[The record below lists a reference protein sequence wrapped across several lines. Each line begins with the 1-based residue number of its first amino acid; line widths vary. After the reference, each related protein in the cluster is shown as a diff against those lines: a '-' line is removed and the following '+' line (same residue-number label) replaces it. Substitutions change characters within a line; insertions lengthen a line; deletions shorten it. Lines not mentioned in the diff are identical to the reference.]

1 MDDRTCLPLRSVATM
16 RAGPG
21 DVLFQMVTAG
31 YQILTAGF
39 TRTARS
45 PCFSATPRR
54 PGVSDRSRG
63 YKPSVSSICLR
74 KAMAMLF
81 PVNGAPPG
89 PAAAAAAGRRLAR
102 LLHRRPGRRPGMAAA
117 CLCAAAVVLA
127 GCSGGPAGQQPGAA
141 SSTPVTGLS
150 QAGSGTWRA
159 ENSGTRQRLYDVACL
174 SALRCEAVG
183 AAGTIVSTADGGS
196 TWRAQANP
204 LRGSST
210 ALYQIACV
218 APGSCYVIARPD
230 TILVTHDG
238 GAAWSRHVLPVGVS
252 GTNLTSKTC
261 LAAYT
266 PGLIGRYALCRL
278 GLLDIACVSARV
290 CYAVSTA
297 PQAYAATP
305 VPPTPHPPPSSIWLT
320 RDGGASWTRQS
331 VPPGV
336 ACNGDCSNELPYP
349 YPLEWV
355 TCLSSG
361 LCRAGGERVIGC
373 GHCGFAYAV
382 LATHGPGSPW
392 ACITSAAMCTSAGDT
407 AYCPASTRCYGIDST
422 NPFSDPPETSVDRS
436 ADGGADW
443 GHAWPDWSASVLN
456 DIACPAALTCYL
468 AGTHGT
474 IARITNGT
482 TLAAQR
488 TPTARDLY
496 GIGCAGPA
504 TCYATGDN
512 GTILALR

>member
-1 MDDRTCLPLRSVATM
+1 
-16 RAGPG
+16 
-21 DVLFQMVTAG
+21 
-31 YQILTAGF
+31 
-39 TRTARS
+39 
-45 PCFSATPRR
+45 
-54 PGVSDRSRG
+54 
-63 YKPSVSSICLR
+63 
-74 KAMAMLF
+74 MLF
-81 PVNGAPPG
+81 TKNGAPVV
-89 PAAAAAAGRRLAR
+89 RLLAR
-102 LLHRRPGRRPGMAAA
+102 LPRRRPGRLLAGLARRHPDGRPGPARAAV
-117 CLCAAAVVLA
+117 CFCAGAVVLA
-127 GCSGGPAGQQPGAA
+127 GCYGSPAGQQARAGG
-141 SSTPVTGLS
+141 STPVTGSS
-150 QAGSGTWRA
+150 QAGSGVWQA

-183 AAGTIVSTADGGS
+183 AAGTIVSTANGGR

-252 GTNLTSKTC
+252 GTNLTDKAC
-261 LAAYT
+261 LTAYT
-266 PGLIGRYALCRL
+266 PGIIGRPALCRL
-278 GLLDIACVSARV
+278 GLLDIACLSARV
-290 CYAVSTA
+290 CYAVATA
-297 PQAYAATP
+297 PPAYDNNPIPKAPHAA
-305 VPPTPHPPPSSIWLT
+305 PSSIWMT

-336 ACNGDCSNELPYP
+336 ACNGDCTSGLYP

-361 LCRAGGERVIGC
+361 LCRAGG
-373 GHCGFAYAV
+373 GHLLGGHLGFAYAV
-382 LATHGPGSPW
+382 LVTRGPGQPW
-392 ACITSAAMCTSAGDT
+392 ACTTSAAACTDLSPDAAD
-407 AYCPASTRCYGIDST
+407 CPASTGCYGIDST
-422 NPFSDPPETSVDRS
+422 NPFGPDIFVDRS
-436 ADGGADW
+436 ADGGASW
-443 GHAWPDWSASVLN
+443 QQVGPNWTSSVLN

-468 AGTHGT
+468 AGSHGT

-488 TPTARDLY
+488 SPTSRDLY

-504 TCYATGDN
+504 VCYAVGDN

>member
-1 MDDRTCLPLRSVATM
+1 
-16 RAGPG
+16 
-21 DVLFQMVTAG
+21 
-31 YQILTAGF
+31 
-39 TRTARS
+39 
-45 PCFSATPRR
+45 
-54 PGVSDRSRG
+54 
-63 YKPSVSSICLR
+63 
-74 KAMAMLF
+74 MLF
-81 PVNGAPPG
+81 PVNGAP
-89 PAAAAAAGRRLAR
+89 AAAAGRLLAR
-102 LLHRRPGRRPGMAAA
+102 LLPRRAGRRPDMAGAA
-117 CLCAAAVVLA
+117 VCFCAAAVVLA
-127 GCSGGPAGQQPGAA
+127 GCYGGPAGKQPGGG

-159 ENSGTRQRLYDVACL
+159 ENSGTRHRLYDVACL

-183 AAGTIVSTADGGS
+183 AAGTILSTANGGR
-196 TWRAQANP
+196 TWRQQANP

-218 APGSCYVIARPD
+218 APSSCYVIARPD
-230 TILVTHDG
+230 IILVTHNG
-238 GAAWSRHVLPVGVS
+238 GAAWSRHVLSVGVS
-252 GTNLTSKTC
+252 GTNLTDKTC
-261 LAAYT
+261 LTAYT

-297 PQAYAATP
+297 PQAYAAIP
-305 VPPTPHPPPSSIWLT
+305 VPRTPHAPPSSIWLT
-320 RDGGASWTRQS
+320 RDGGTSWTRQS

-336 ACNGDCSNELPYP
+336 ACNGDCAPELLYP

-361 LCRAGGERVIGC
+361 LCRAGGGHLLGC
-373 GHCGFAYAV
+373 GHCGFAQAV
-382 LATHGPGSPW
+382 LVTHGPGRPW
-392 ACITSAAMCTSAGDT
+392 ACTTSAATCTSAPDT
-407 AYCPASTRCYGIDST
+407 ADCPASTRCYGIDST
-422 NPFSDPPETSVDRS
+422 NPFNEPDIFVLRS
-436 ADGGADW
+436 ADGGASW
-443 GHAWPDWSASVLN
+443 QQAGPNWARSVLN

-474 IARITNGT
+474 VARITNGT

-496 GIGCAGPA
+496 GIGCADPT
-504 TCYATGDN
+504 TCYAVGDS